1 MSFEDDVKKF
11 MQAKQAEKAA
21 FPAAQPATATVDRD
35 ALARRMR
42 MTYDNASEREI
53 EKAID
58 EAFEK
63 LDDLTDTRA
72 LDAFLRV
79 RLED

>member
-11 MQAKQAEKAA
+11 MQAKQAEKATS
-21 FPAAQPATATVDRD
+21 PAAQPAAATIDRD
-35 ALARRMR
+35 ALVRRMR

>member
-21 FPAAQPATATVDRD
+21 ATVDRD

>member
-11 MQAKQAEKAA
+11 MQAKQTEKAA
-21 FPAAQPATATVDRD
+21 QTRADAQIDRG
-35 ALARRMR
+35 ALVRRMK

-63 LDDLTDTRA
+63 LDDLSDTRA

>member
-11 MQAKQAEKAA
+11 MQAKQTEKAA
-21 FPAAQPATATVDRD
+21 QTRAGAQIDRD
-35 ALARRMR
+35 ALVRRMK

-63 LDDLTDTRA
+63 LDDLSDTRA

>member
-21 FPAAQPATATVDRD
+21 AQPAAATVDRD
-35 ALARRMR
+35 ALVRRMR

-53 EKAID
+53 EKAVD